1 MSKKNRPSP
10 SVRDEVNVPTTERI
24 AQPPAEP
31 NAPFVETK
39 MDLQPQS
46 NDQPEALIEE
56 TPAEPTGPTAKEM
69 AAQEEENVA
78 RAYRIIQA
86 QQEKLSRQI
95 EDESRPTMIEAAAGG
110 IDSLHEAMRRA
121 SEVKP
126 IEYIPPPRTERQ
138 MTALEQELEAGR
150 KAVERNKAQQAI
162 SQAAR
167 ARAAAEE
174 RAKEGFTT
182 PVHRPADAVPNPLGG
197 VGTFGADA
205 T

>member
-1 MSKKNRPSP
+1 MQASP
-10 SVRDEVNVPTTERI
+10 E
-24 AQPPAEP
+24 
-31 NAPFVETK
+31 
-39 MDLQPQS
+39 L
-46 NDQPEALIEE
+46 NDQPEAPIAE
-56 TPAEPTGPTAKEM
+56 TPAALPELTAKEM

-78 RAYRIIQA
+78 RAYKIIQR
-86 QQEKLSRQI
+86 QQEMLARQAE
-95 EDESRPTMIEAAAGG
+95 EDSRPTMIEAAAGG

-162 SQAAR
+162 SQEAR